1 MYDHI
6 LEEMADAIAF
16 ELNVTSNNVLGVLN
30 CYWQDKIA
38 HVWQVDDMLESAR
51 RAGKPIT
58 RTDAAGLLH
67 NVFDHLDSGMGI
79 SWTNLDVA
87 LEDYHFSLKNLP
99 EEKYSEVHG
108 VFKVWRKGNLIAH
121 QFGMFPKMMDGNL
134 PDALAL
140 AKTMANEIPGVSV
153 FIGLETD
160 VDEDAIPW
168 LTIILPEGETEPVIE
183 ESGESCTP

>member
-30 CYWQDKIA
+30 CYWRDKIA
-38 HVWQVDDMLESAR
+38 HVWLVDDMLESAR

-58 RTDAAGLLH
+58 RTDAVGLLH
-67 NVFDHLDSGMGI
+67 NVFDHLDSSMGI

-108 VFKVWRKGNLIAH
+108 IFKVWRKGNLIAH
-121 QFGMFPKMMDGNL
+121 QLGMVPKMMDGNL
-134 PDALAL
+134 SDALAL
-140 AKTMANEIPGVSV
+140 AKSMARETPGVSV

-183 ESGESCTP
+183 ESGESCTQ